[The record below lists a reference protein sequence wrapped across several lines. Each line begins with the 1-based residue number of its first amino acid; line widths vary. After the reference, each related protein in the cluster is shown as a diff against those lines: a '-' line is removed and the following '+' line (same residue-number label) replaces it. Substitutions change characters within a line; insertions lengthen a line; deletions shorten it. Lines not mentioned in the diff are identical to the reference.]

1 MERVHLTHSQD
12 KQCFSPYTYP
22 NTKSTD
28 AKGILNPKSV
38 ITDSQGITD

>member
-12 KQCFSPYTYP
+12 QQSFSPYTYP

-28 AKGILNPKSV
+28 AKGLLKPKSV
-38 ITDSQGITD
+38 IPDSQGITD